1 MNRIPFFPMNR
12 VEQDLK
18 NRWQAV
24 FAEVIETGSFIRSN
38 QNLRFQE
45 EWSAS
50 CRVDFAAGVAN
61 GLDGLV
67 LALKALNVGPG
78 MTVAVPSHTF
88 IATWN
93 AVHLAGATP
102 IGVDVDHNGL
112 IDLDILENMEN
123 RPDAVIP
130 VHMHGMMV
138 DMNRLMDWA
147 NSKNVMVIE
156 DASQAHLATCDGK
169 FAGTF
174 GNVGVFSLY
183 PSKNLGALG
192 DAGVVISNDFDLIEK
207 IRKLSNYGA
216 EATDKYHHTLIG
228 ANSRLD
234 ELQAAILRENLR
246 YLRGWNAKR
255 VRLADLYKEKL
266 SNTPK
271 LELLGGNTG
280 SVWHHFPVL
289 VANREEFLK
298 HLNSHAIGFEIH
310 YPRLA
315 AYEFHQALGITSAS
329 FPRGELISKSIVSLP
344 ISPWHTE
351 SEIEHVAE
359 VVNNFSHKFFAN

>member
-1 MNRIPFFPMNR
+1 MTNRIPFFPMDR

-18 NRWQAV
+18 DKWLAV
-24 FAEVIETGSFIRSN
+24 FAEVVESGSFIRSK

-50 CRVDFAAGVAN
+50 CQVDFAAGVAN

-67 LALKALNVGPG
+67 LALKALNIGPG

-102 IGVDVDHNGL
+102 TGIDVDHNGL
-112 IDLDILENMEN
+112 INLDILEKMEDK
-123 RPDAVIP
+123 PDAVIP

-138 DMNRLMDWA
+138 DMTRLMGWA
-147 NSKNVMVIE
+147 NSRNVTVIE

-216 EATDKYHHTLIG
+216 EANDKYHHTLIG

-246 YLRGWNAKR
+246 YLPGWNAKR
-255 VRLADLYKEKL
+255 VLLAELYKEKL
-266 SNTPK
+266 RNTPK
-271 LELLGGNTG
+271 LELLGGMTG

-289 VANREEFLK
+289 VPNREEFLRY
-298 HLNSHAIGFEIH
+298 LNSHAIGFEIH

-315 AYEFHQALGITSAS
+315 AYEFHQALGMTGVS

-351 SEIEHVAE
+351 SEIEQVSE
-359 VVNNFSHKFFAN
+359 VVNNFFP